1 MRALLLAL
9 LVAAPLAAT
18 AQPAASAVL
27 IVTTADDELNVDG
40 DCSLREA
47 IASAETDTGVDLCLP
62 GSGADIIS
70 FLPTLSGQPIPA
82 AGLVV
87 STDITIDGTATPD
100 LSLDGRRQG
109 RILMVQAGGSLTLR
123 GLTLRRGLATSGG
136 AVMAAAGTMLT
147 VDMTTFQSN
156 EATGATAAV
165 DGGGAIWLGAGAT
178 ATITGSL
185 FRANMASGA
194 AGSGGALFNAG
205 GSVTATGTR
214 FSGNTANRAG
224 GAVEAV
230 AGSTTLVDVTLADN
244 DTGSNPG
251 NGGGLH
257 ITGAGMATLTGG
269 DVNRNTAVEGGGLW
283 CAATCTM
290 TVTGT
295 MVRNN
300 TATGGAL
307 ATKGGGGLFNLGTM
321 TLSGATVTGNAAT
334 STFGGALGSGGGI
347 LNVGGTLTVT
357 GGTAI
362 RGNQA
367 ARAGGGI
374 ESNAGSVTLSATAFV
389 GNTTGPSP
397 GNGGALHVTGAG
409 TVTATD
415 VFVRDNTATR
425 EGGGFWNDSGTM
437 TLTGSRFIGNTAAGP
452 AADDG
457 GGGLFNNGGT
467 MILSDVTVRDNLATG
482 AAGSGGGVF
491 TLGGTLTMTGGLV
504 RANRANRAGAGIEV
518 AGGGSATL
526 TDVLVAS
533 NVIATPAPGNGGGL
547 HAGGGSVTILGGRF
561 MGNVAAEGG
570 GLWASGTLTMMPS
583 ATGPVLV
590 RDNEATGATVS
601 QGGGG
606 VYVETGG
613 TAMLTDVRI
622 ANNRA
627 TGAAGSGGGLML
639 ADGAT
644 ATVSGG
650 MIERNTA
657 NRAGAGIE
665 VFDDATTPG
674 VASVTVERA
683 TIASNAIATPAPGNG
698 GGLHTTA
705 AATATLRETTVSG
718 NTAREGAGL
727 WIAGGGALTLTL
739 STVSGNT
746 ATEAGGGV
754 YDNGG
759 ATPATIT
766 ITDATITLNRAG
778 TLGGGVRS
786 QSTDGTSYALRNT
799 VVGGNTA
806 PSGADCAGMVRSEGT
821 NLVQST
827 DGCTISGPM
836 TGDVT
841 GMDPMLLALADNG
854 GPTMTHLPGP
864 GSPVLDAGQSV
875 SATDQRGFVRTDGL
889 ADIGAVERSATGP
902 APLVAGGEA
911 AKDGDATATFAL
923 LAPTPNPTAGDATLR
938 FTLADAQPAV
948 LTLHDLLGRTVATL
962 YDGDAPA
969 GAVQSV
975 RIPTSGLAPG
985 VYVVRLV
992 SAGQTAVQR
1001 LTVLR

>member
-1 MRALLLAL
+1 MRYLLLAVL
-9 LVAAPLAAT
+9 ATATVAA
-18 AQPAASAVL
+18 AQPAALAA
-27 IVTTADDELNVDG
+27 ITVTTADDELNTDG

-47 IASAETDTGVDLCLP
+47 LAAADADAAVDACAA
-62 GSGADIIS
+62 GAGADVITFAPALAGTAIS
-70 FLPTLSGQPIPA
+70 AT
-82 AGLVV
+82 GLVV
-87 STDITIDGTATPD
+87 DSDVTIDASGAAG
-100 LSLDGRRQG
+100 LSLDGRRAG
-109 RILMVQAGGSLTLR
+109 RILMVQAGGALTLR
-123 GLTLRRGLATSGG
+123 AVTLRRGLAASGG
-136 AVMAAAGTMLT
+136 AVMATDGTTLT
-147 VDMTTFQSN
+147 VDGATFQSN

-178 ATITGSL
+178 ATITGST
-185 FRANMASGA
+185 FRANAASGA

-205 GSVTATGTR
+205 GTVTATGST
-214 FSGNTANRAG
+214 FTGNTANRAG

-230 AGSTTLVDVTLADN
+230 AGSTTLVDVTLVDN
-244 DTGSNPG
+244 DAGTNPG

-257 ITGAGMATLTGG
+257 ITGAGMSTVTGG
-269 DVNRNTAVEGGGLW
+269 LVRRNTAVEGGGLW

-295 MVRNN
+295 SVQTNV
-300 TATGGAL
+300 ATGGSL
-307 ATKGGGGLFNLGTM
+307 PTKGGGGLFNLGTM
-321 TLSGATVTGNAAT
+321 TVVDATIGNNAAT
-334 STFGGALGSGGGI
+334 STDGTLGSGGGI
-347 LNVGGTLTVT
+347 LNVGGTLVVT
-357 GGTAI
+357 GGMLQSN
-362 RGNQA
+362 RA

-374 ESNAGSVTLSATAFV
+374 ESNAGSVTLTNVAFV
-389 GNTTGPSP
+389 GNETGPSP
-397 GNGGALHVTGAG
+397 GNGGAMHVTGAA
-409 TVTATD
+409 TVTATGG
-415 VFVRDNTATR
+415 VVRGNTAAR
-425 EGGGFWNDSGTM
+425 EGGGFWNDGGTM
-437 TLTGSRFIGNTAAGP
+437 TVTDTRFAENVAAGP

-457 GGGLFNNGGT
+457 GGALFNNGGT
-467 MILSDVTVRDNLATG
+467 LTLFGVVMRDNAATG

-491 TLGGTLTMTGGLV
+491 TLGGTLRINGGV
-504 RANRANRAGAGIEV
+504 IRANRANRAGAGIEI
-518 AGGGSATL
+518 ATGTAEL
-526 TDVLVAS
+526 TDVIVAANS
-533 NVIATPAPGNGGGL
+533 IATPAPGNGGGL
-547 HAGGGSVTILGGRF
+547 HAGGGSVTVTGGRF
-561 MGNVAAEGG
+561 IGNVAAEGG
-570 GLWASGTLTMMPS
+570 GLWASGLLTMVPGED
-583 ATGPVLV
+583 GPVIV
-590 RDNEATGATVS
+590 NDNEATGGTVS

-613 TAMLTDVRI
+613 TATLTDTRI

-665 VFDDATTPG
+665 VYDDPATPG
-674 VASVTVERA
+674 IASVTVERA
-683 TIASNAIATPAPGNG
+683 TIAWNAIGTPAPGNG

-705 AATATLRETTVSG
+705 AATATLLRSTVSG

-766 ITDATITLNRAG
+766 ITDATIVLNTAG
-778 TLGGGVRS
+778 TLGGGLRS
-786 QSTDGTSYALRNT
+786 QSADGMSYALTNT
-799 VVGGNTA
+799 IVGGNTA
-806 PSGADCAGMVRSEGT
+806 PAGADCAGMVRSEGT
-821 NLVQST
+821 NLFQST

-841 GMDPMLLALADNG
+841 GMDPMLFGLSDNG
-854 GPTMTHLPGP
+854 GPTATHLPRP
-864 GSPVLDAGQSV
+864 GSPVIDAGM
-875 SATDQRGFVRTDGL
+875 SASETDQRGFVRADAL
-889 ADIGAVERSATGP
+889 ADIGAVERGAT
-902 APLVAGGEA
+902 APTGLVADA
-911 AKDGDATATFAL
+911 ADVTAKDGDGTATFAL

-938 FTLADAQPAV
+938 FSLADAAPAV

-962 YDGDAPA
+962 FDGDAPA
-969 GAVQSV
+969 GGVQSV

-985 VYVVRLV
+985 VYVVRLQ